1 MRACRTLGAV
11 EYDEFES
18 HGAYLYRRIVDALP
32 TQARGGYYGKGCRPL
47 PDWVIPY
54 PNLPRK
60 KGTFAKRSTRW
71 TEFMGQHWFQLRH
84 PKPPRSV
91 GTPRRSDRSDVPR
104 GVPRCRPFIRFA
116 WRRRLW

>member
-18 HGAYLYRRIVDALP
+18 HDARSRIGSSLTP
-32 TQARGGYYGKGCRPL
+32 TFPG
-47 PDWVIPY
+47 
-54 PNLPRK
+54 K

-71 TEFMGQHWFQLRH
+71 TEFMGQHWFQLR
-84 PKPPRSV
+84 RSV

-104 GVPRCRPFIRFA
+104 GAPRCRPFIRFA